1 VSVRREV
8 RLERLMGKLLVDAT
22 GVAVGRIEDVD
33 ASPDGEDY
41 LVTHVLVGP
50 EGRLARLLASLHQLP
65 TLRAVGLGR
74 KPRIRRIPWTWL
86 DLSDPSHPRLLPTVA
101 KD

>member
-1 VSVRREV
+1 
-8 RLERLMGKLLVDAT
+8 MGKLLVDAA

-65 TLRAVGLGR
+65 TLRALGLGR

-86 DLSDPSHPRLLPTVA
+86 DLSDPSHPRLLPSVA

>member
-1 VSVRREV
+1 MSVRREV

>member
-1 VSVRREV
+1 VSVKREV
-8 RLERLMGKLLVDAT
+8 RLERLMGKLLVDAA

-33 ASPDGEDY
+33 AFPDGEDY
-41 LVTHVLVGP
+41 LVTHVVVGP

-74 KPRIRRIPWTWL
+74 KPRTRRIPWTWL
-86 DLSDPSHPRLLPTVA
+86 DLSDPDHPRLLPTVA

>member
-8 RLERLMGKLLVDAT
+8 RLERLMGKLLVDAA

-41 LVTHVLVGP
+41 LVTHVVVGP

-65 TLRAVGLGR
+65 TLRALGLGR

-86 DLSDPSHPRLLPTVA
+86 DLSDPSHPRLLPSAA

>member
-1 VSVRREV
+1 
-8 RLERLMGKLLVDAT
+8 MGKLLVDAT